1 MGPRDLCSRRCPRR
15 DTAGTVLCYAAA
27 VSQFNRGTTLN
38 NRRIYPGLD
47 QDEYG
52 GMNPSGNI
60 FRDAWVFGILPDGEY
75 CTGWSLD
82 RIQALYDQVYE
93 AWEPNGHL
101 ASLLPDELRQRHPAI
116 SEAAPRRARD
126 LDTIATKLHG
136 AGILFERW
144 QANCE
149 RGGDASQAEIIDA
162 YRESVDRLMKHYNFK
177 SADVISLTP
186 AHPDKAALR
195 QKFLDEHVHSDFEVR
210 FFVEGRGLFFIH
222 AADKVYAIMCE
233 RGDLLSVPA
242 NTPHWFDLGADPE
255 LKCIRLF
262 TTPEGWVANYTG
274 SPIVKSF
281 PQMEGFRERFR

>member
-1 MGPRDLCSRRCPRR
+1 M
-15 DTAGTVLCYAAA
+15 
-27 VSQFNRGTTLN
+27 TTLA
-38 NRRIYPGLD
+38 IYREDAELL
-47 QDEYG
+47 E
-52 GMNPSGNI
+52 SV
-60 FRDAWVFGILPDGEY
+60 RDV
-75 CTGWSLD
+75 
-82 RIQALYDQVYE
+82 
-93 AWEPNGHL
+93 
-101 ASLLPDELRQRHPAI
+101 
-116 SEAAPRRARD
+116 
-126 LDTIATKLHG
+126 DTIATKLHG
-136 AGILFERW
+136 AGVLFERW

-149 RGGDASQAEIIDA
+149 LGGDASQAEIIDA

-242 NTPHWFDLGADPE
+242 NTPHWFDLGAEPE

-274 SPIVKSF
+274 SPIAKSF